1 MAKTEREKSVLSSNG
16 VRKLLED
23 GGESLTEDE
32 RALLLAMLSLE
43 AETGESFSEEERAA
57 LDELTTGLKSYD
69 AGELTQ
75 AVKRLVTAKPQTARK
90 LEWPELK
97 RGQRERR

>member
-1 MAKTEREKSVLSSNG
+1 MEKAELEKSLLSPNG

-32 RALLLAMLSLE
+32 RALLLALLNVD
-43 AETGESFSEEERAA
+43 AETGGTLTRKDRAA
-57 LDELTTGLKSYD
+57 MDELTVRLKDYD
-69 AGELTQ
+69 AEELTR
-75 AVKRLVTAKPQTARK
+75 AVKHLVTAKPRQDRK

-97 RGQRERR
+97 RKQR